1 LGSCSVQPPGVE
13 PGGCFLESVF
23 VASAKGGWYHS
34 TNTVNDRTAQ
44 LDLTM
49 TALAH
54 PTRRAI
60 LERVMRR
67 EARVTDLA
75 APFDLSLNAVSK
87 HIRVLET
94 ANLVRRRRVW
104 REHIV
109 SYNPQPMEQVAAWI
123 DQQRAIWN
131 ARFDALDDLLKAE
144 MEKEKQAELEKEK
157 PR

>member
-1 LGSCSVQPPGVE
+1 
-13 PGGCFLESVF
+13 
-23 VASAKGGWYHS
+23 
-34 TNTVNDRTAQ
+34 VNDTAAQ

-60 LERVMRR
+60 LERVMRH

-94 ANLVRRRRVW
+94 ANLVKRRRVW

-123 DQQRAIWN
+123 EQQRAVWTQ
-131 ARFDALDDLLKAE
+131 RLDNLDEFLKNE
-144 MEKEKQAELEKEK
+144 MEAQKKTDPKENPQ
-157 PR
+157 